1 MNGFLSYSH
10 EDHRLFAGFRP
21 HLAALKRGF
30 GLDIWTDHRIEAGT
44 FWNASIEAAI
54 KQAQVFVLLISPD
67 FIASDYVNDSE
78 IPAISEQRRSTGAL
92 VLPVVLKRC
101 SWQMVAAAL
110 QAIPTENGR
119 LKPITDWPRPRQND
133 GFDRAREQMMTA
145 IESHFG
151 IARKKIDWGIA

>member
-10 EDHRLFAGFRP
+10 EDHRLFTGFSP

-30 GLDIWTDHRIEAGT
+30 GLDIWTDHRIEVGT
-44 FWNASIEAAI
+44 LWNAHIEAAI
-54 KQAQVFVLLISPD
+54 KAAQVCVLLISPD
-67 FIASDYVNDSE
+67 FIASDYVINNE
-78 IPAISEQRRSTGAL
+78 IPAIREQRRSAGAL

-110 QAIPTENGR
+110 QATPTENGR
-119 LKPITDWPRPRQND
+119 LKPITDWPRHNN
-133 GFDRAREQMMTA
+133 GFDCAREQMMTS

-151 IARKKIDWGIA
+151 IARKKVGW

>member
-1 MNGFLSYSH
+1 MNSFLSYSH
-10 EDHRLFAGFRP
+10 EDHRLFTGFRP
-21 HLAALKRGF
+21 HLAALRRGF

-44 FWNASIEAAI
+44 SWEGRVEAAI
-54 KQAQVFVLLISPD
+54 KAAQVFVLLISPA
-67 FIASDYVNDSE
+67 FIASDYVNDME
-78 IPAISEQRRSTGAL
+78 IPAIREQRRSAGAL

-110 QAIPTENGR
+110 QAAPTENGR
-119 LKPITDWPRPRQND
+119 LRPVTDWPRQND

-151 IARKKIDWGIA
+151 IARKKVDWGVA